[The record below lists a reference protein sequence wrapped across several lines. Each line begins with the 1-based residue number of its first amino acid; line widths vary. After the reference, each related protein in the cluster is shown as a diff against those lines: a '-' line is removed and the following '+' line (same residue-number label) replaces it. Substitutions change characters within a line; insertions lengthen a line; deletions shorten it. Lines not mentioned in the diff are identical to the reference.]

1 MNSRVH
7 RLATF
12 DTLQCKCYIKR
23 DDELPFGSKSRKYQ
37 SLLAHILNSG
47 IEEVVL
53 IGGVN
58 SNHILAF
65 SQLLVENAVTPTL
78 FLKGNPQT
86 KPVGNGLILRQ
97 KFHSIRWISQKEW
110 PDVEELARVYRFNK
124 EKILILPEGG
134 SIPEALPGA
143 LSLAEDLIDNERD
156 LGFSFDH
163 LFIDAGTG
171 FTAIALL
178 LGLAKRG
185 HRGCVHVLLLAD
197 EAEQFEK
204 KLRTFYQCMPLP
216 CPFPKNYQLHR
227 PTNAR
232 SFGSTNATVLRE
244 VYQVQEEEGILTDP
258 IYSAK
263 LCYEMRKILG
273 SGEVKGNALMVHT
286 GVSLYFSTLKINNSF
301 GRVG

>member
-1 MNSRVH
+1 MKSRVH
-7 RLATF
+7 RLVTF
-12 DTLQCKCYIKR
+12 DNPQCKCYIKR
-23 DDELPFGSKSRKYQ
+23 DDELPYGSKSRKYQ
-37 SLLAHILNSG
+37 SLLPNILNRG

-53 IGGVN
+53 IGGIN

-65 SQLLVENAVTPTL
+65 SRLLTENNVKPTL

-86 KPVGNGLILRQ
+86 KPVGNGLILQ
-97 KFHSIRWISQKEW
+97 QEFHSIRWVSQKEW
-110 PDVEELARVYRFNK
+110 PDVEELPIHYASSK
-124 EKILILPEGG
+124 EKTLILPEGG
-134 SIPEALPGA
+134 SIPEALSGA
-143 LSLAEDLIDNERD
+143 LSLADDLIDNESD

-185 HRGCVHVLLLAD
+185 HMGRVHVLLLAD
-197 EAEQFEK
+197 EAEQFEE
-204 KLRTFYQCMPLP
+204 KLRTFYQWMPLP
-216 CPFPKNYQLHR
+216 FLFPKNYQLYR

-244 VYQVQEEEGILTDP
+244 VKQVQEEEDILIDP

-263 LCYEMRKILG
+263 LCYEMRKILA
-273 SGEVKGNALMVHT
+273 SGEIRGNAVMIHT
-286 GVSLYFSTLKINNSF
+286 GVSIYFSYQEI
-301 GRVG
+301 